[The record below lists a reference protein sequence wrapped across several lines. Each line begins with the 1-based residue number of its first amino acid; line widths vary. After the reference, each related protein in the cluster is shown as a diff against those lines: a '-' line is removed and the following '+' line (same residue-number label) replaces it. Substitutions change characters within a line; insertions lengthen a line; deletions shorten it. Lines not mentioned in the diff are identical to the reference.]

1 MYFNILN
8 GKYKNRRINLKTGS
22 NIIGRSPE
30 SDIVIGG
37 DGCISKTHIKLSYSD
52 NGKISVE
59 DLNSRNGTFL
69 NNKPILNSTEV
80 RVGDVIRIGNTYL
93 KISELTQTSVTEQK
107 NAKDTHNI
115 LMEAF
120 VFIEIVGVTVKI
132 VTGEDRVVLKHKKN
146 LINCLMR
153 YLKERKPEYM
163 KNMDNGFLIIFRSIE
178 SALGFACDFLKELTG
193 NTDEYYKNAIMSG
206 LHLQLGIHYG
216 KSKKLPNGERI
227 GSGVE
232 RALRL
237 SSVTPDDK
245 HKTIMG
251 GITKNLVPQVDRI
264 FISEEVFQMVSNETD
279 YEMQFIGYFDFEGFE
294 KSQKVYEIVI

>member
-8 GKYKNRRINLKTGS
+8 GKYKNRHINLKTGS
-22 NIIGRSPE
+22 NVIGRSPE
-30 SDIVIGG
+30 SDIVVGG
-37 DGCISKTHIKLSYSD
+37 DGCISKTHIKLSYSAD
-52 NGKISVE
+52 GKISIE

-69 NNKPILNSTEV
+69 NNKPLLKSAEV
-80 RVGDVIRIGNTYL
+80 KVGDVIRIGNTYI
-93 KISELTQTSVTEQK
+93 KISELAQTNAAEQK
-107 NAKDTHNI
+107 HAKETQNI
-115 LMEAF
+115 SMEVF

-132 VTGEDRVVLKHKKN
+132 ITGEDRVVLKHKKN
-146 LINCLMR
+146 LIKCLMR
-153 YLKERKPEYM
+153 YLKERKPKYM
-163 KNMDNGFLIIFRSIE
+163 RNMENGFLIIFSSLK

-193 NTDEYYKNAIMSG
+193 KTDEYYKNAIRTG
-206 LHLQLGIHYG
+206 VHLQLGIHYG

-227 GSGVE
+227 GSGIE
-232 RALRL
+232 KALRL

-264 FISEEVFQMVSNETD
+264 FISEEVFQMVSDDSD